1 MSTAT
6 MHQTPHSHPKG
17 PTHNG
22 LFKGASLNTISTTLS
37 SRPSSPRLQQSH
49 QPYPNNKTS
58 QAAAKVQ
65 STYAS
70 RPSSPSPSTTS
81 AKGLHTYSPSYPHA
95 SIHPPLRLL
104 TTATCIETITSLVS
118 AQSPPQSPTFSSF
131 GLAKSSSTS
140 SRANSILDGIQSAL
154 VGGGLSAPTSSSLSS
169 SSIKVPVA
177 SSSYSA
183 AKDSLADFSIP
194 PSKRITNSPEGHDGP
209 GVIRSRS
216 NYVSFPNFDEIDFV
230 DVSMV
235 HNYEV
240 EERAEQDGEEDEEDE
255 EDDQPAWSEPGSLP
269 DMSLHDDRMRAA
281 SIGSMGSTGSGGQI
295 GMPLSPSQHWLLQ
308 LETYHELRVN
318 GVEV

>member
-6 MHQTPHSHPKG
+6 MHQTRPSHPKG
-17 PTHNG
+17 PAHG
-22 LFKGASLNTISTTLS
+22 LFKGASLNTITTSSS

-65 STYAS
+65 SSYAS
-70 RPSSPSPSTTS
+70 RPSSPTPSSTS
-81 AKGLHTYSPSYPHA
+81 AKVPHAYSPSYPHA

-118 AQSPPQSPTFSSF
+118 AQSPPHSPTFSSF
-131 GLAKSSSTS
+131 GLPKSSSTS

-154 VGGGLSAPTSSSLSS
+154 GGGLSSPTSSSLSS
-169 SSIKVPVA
+169 STIKVPVS

-194 PSKRITNSPEGHDGP
+194 PSKRIANSPVGHDGP

-216 NYVSFPNFDEIDFV
+216 NYVSFPNFDEVDFV

-235 HNYEV
+235 HNYEE

-269 DMSLHDDRMRAA
+269 DMSLPDDRMRAA
-281 SIGSMGSTGSGGQI
+281 SIGSMGSAGSGGRI

>member
-6 MHQTPHSHPKG
+6 MHQTRPSHPKG

-22 LFKGASLNTISTTLS
+22 LFKGASLNTVITTTSS

-49 QPYPNNKTS
+49 QPYPNSKTS

-65 STYAS
+65 SSYAS
-70 RPSSPSPSTTS
+70 RPSSPAPSSTS
-81 AKGLHTYSPSYPHA
+81 AKGVHTYSPSYPHA

-118 AQSPPQSPTFSSF
+118 AQSPPHSPTFSSF
-131 GLAKSSSTS
+131 GLPKSSSAS

-154 VGGGLSAPTSSSLSS
+154 GGGLSSPTTSSPSS
-169 SSIKVPVA
+169 STIKVPVS

-194 PSKRITNSPEGHDGP
+194 PSKRITNIPEGHDGP

-235 HNYEV
+235 HNYEE

-255 EDDQPAWSEPGSLP
+255 EDDQPSWSEPGSLP
-269 DMSLHDDRMRAA
+269 DMSLHDDRMRVA
-281 SIGSMGSTGSGGQI
+281 SSSMGSMGSSSGGR

>member
-6 MHQTPHSHPKG
+6 LHQTRPSHLKG
-17 PTHNG
+17 PATVAHNG
-22 LFKGASLNTISTTLS
+22 LFKASLNTTTT

-49 QPYPNNKTS
+49 QPYPNIKTS

-65 STYAS
+65 SSYAS
-70 RPSSPSPSTTS
+70 RPSSPASSTPKS
-81 AKGLHTYSPSYPHA
+81 LHTYSPSYPHA

-118 AQSPPQSPTFSSF
+118 AQSPPHSPTFSSF
-131 GLAKSSSTS
+131 SLPKSSSS
-140 SRANSILDGIQSAL
+140 NSRANSILDGIQSAL
-154 VGGGLSAPTSSSLSS
+154 GGSLPSPTSSSPSS
-169 SSIKVPVA
+169 STIKVPVS

-194 PSKRITNSPEGHDGP
+194 PSKRSINNNSPESHDGQ

-216 NYVSFPNFDEIDFV
+216 NFVSFPNFDEIDFV

-235 HNYEV
+235 DNYE
-240 EERAEQDGEEDEEDE
+240 EQERAEQDGEEDEDE
-255 EDDQPAWSEPGSLP
+255 EDDQPAWSELGSLP
-269 DMSLHDDRMRAA
+269 DDRMRAS
-281 SIGSMGSTGSGGQI
+281 SIGSLGSVGSSGGRI